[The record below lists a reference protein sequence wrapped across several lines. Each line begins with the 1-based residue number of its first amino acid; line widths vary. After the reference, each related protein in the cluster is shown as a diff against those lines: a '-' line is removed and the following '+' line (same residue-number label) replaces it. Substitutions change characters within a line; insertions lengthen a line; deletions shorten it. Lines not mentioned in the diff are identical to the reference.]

1 MPRQN
6 KAKPA
11 PALAENWLRKTDQV
25 GRQIEP
31 ENSTGAAPAQPLI
44 DRFGHHHS
52 AAVFENWSPAVLKAL
67 EVKYVESGEP
77 AAGAS

>member
-1 MPRQN
+1 MARQN
-6 KAKPA
+6 KATPA
-11 PALAENWLRKTDQV
+11 SALAENGRRKTDQV
-25 GRQIEP
+25 GRQIDP
-31 ENSTGAAPAQPLI
+31 ENSTDADSPQPFI
-44 DRFGHHHS
+44 DRFGHRHS